1 MEITKCTKCMMDLG
15 EGVLFCPHCGY
26 DQQREEQPAN
36 ALRRNTILRG
46 RYLVGNVIGQGG
58 FGITY
63 VGFDLVLEMK
73 VAIKEYYPSATASRT
88 GSHSSRIQWD
98 TRDEEEQA
106 KGIARFVKEAQRMA
120 KLDAVPSIVRVW
132 DVFQENDTAY
142 IVMDFV
148 EGVTLNRYIKD
159 HGVMHWTD
167 CFALLEPL
175 LESLAVMHDR
185 GFIHRDISPDN
196 IMVQPDGTARLL
208 DMGAAVDVSAAQGQA
223 SMAVAKKHFSAPEQY
238 TQSAA
243 LGSWSDVYGMAAT
256 MYYCLTGKVIP
267 EAMERSFN
275 KVPIQFPAE
284 YPMPSHVA
292 AALTGALELETNAR
306 TRDMREFKRQLASL
320 TPPPP
325 AKKIAKIILVPVFA
339 LIALCIILGGV
350 NRVSSSGTH
359 TLMSDSLVE
368 YDDDIYYVLGSEE
381 WRRDE
386 ITSVTFLDTR
396 ADEPDDSWDVSDEQ
410 DGSVKAW
417 VDESDGAD
425 LYIAAK
431 GGVILPEDCED
442 LFNYYEN
449 MTEIDLT
456 GVDTSNVTS
465 MNGMFYY
472 CHSLEALDVSGFDT
486 SNVTDMAFMFSYCIG
501 LTSLDVSGFDTSS
514 VTDMM
519 AMFYCTGLT
528 SLDLST
534 FDTSA
539 VTRLN
544 YMFAYSSAL
553 TQVNT
558 DGFDLS
564 NAETMLY
571 MYAGC
576 TNLSKN
582 VLMSV
587 SDDDSSSDPVF
598 GSDWV
603 REQIST
609 VTFLSTLEDEPDDSW
624 DVSEAGDGSVKAWMT
639 ESGDDCNLYI
649 AADGGVRLPADSG
662 YLFGNYLYTSSI
674 DMAGVDTS
682 GVVDMSYMFYKTDL
696 TELDVSGFDTSN
708 VQSMEGMFSGC
719 LYLTEL
725 DVSGFDTSNVQNME
739 GMFSDCRVL
748 TSLDVGG
755 FDTLNVTDM
764 SYMFHACYELTS
776 LDVSGFDTSNVTDMS
791 HMFCYCT
798 ELQEADVSN
807 FNTSRVTDMSNLFE
821 NCKSLTVIDVSGFDT
836 SNVTDMSSMF
846 SLCASVK
853 ELDVSGFD
861 TSQVT
866 SMSCMF
872 DFAQGCSLTE
882 LDITGFDTSQV
893 TNMRCMFLGCTVTDL
908 SVDDFDTSNVT
919 DMFRMFKN
927 CTGLGT
933 LNVSNFDTSQV
944 TTMEEMFYGCQN
956 LLDLDLS
963 GFDISN
969 VSEEEDWSIFLYD
982 CSSLK
987 TLLLWEGIST
997 ELKAELYEQAEIF
1010 ISPDFGGVG

>member
-1 MEITKCTKCMMDLG
+1 
-15 EGVLFCPHCGY
+15 
-26 DQQREEQPAN
+26 
-36 ALRRNTILRG
+36 
-46 RYLVGNVIGQGG
+46 
-58 FGITY
+58 
-63 VGFDLVLEMK
+63 
-73 VAIKEYYPSATASRT
+73 
-88 GSHSSRIQWD
+88 
-98 TRDEEEQA
+98 
-106 KGIARFVKEAQRMA
+106 
-120 KLDAVPSIVRVW
+120 
-132 DVFQENDTAY
+132 
-142 IVMDFV
+142 
-148 EGVTLNRYIKD
+148 
-159 HGVMHWTD
+159 
-167 CFALLEPL
+167 
-175 LESLAVMHDR
+175 
-185 GFIHRDISPDN
+185 
-196 IMVQPDGTARLL
+196 
-208 DMGAAVDVSAAQGQA
+208 
-223 SMAVAKKHFSAPEQY
+223 
-238 TQSAA
+238 
-243 LGSWSDVYGMAAT
+243 
-256 MYYCLTGKVIP
+256 VIP

-284 YPMPSHVA
+284 HPLPSHVA
-292 AALTGALELETNAR
+292 AALTRALELKTNAR
-306 TRDMREFKRQLASL
+306 TRDMREFKQQLAL
-320 TPPPP
+320 LVDPPPP
-325 AKKIAKIILVPVFA
+325 VKKKFAKIILVPVFA

-359 TLMSDSLVE
+359 TLMSDSLVG
-368 YDDDIYYVLGSEE
+368 YDADDVFYVLGSEE

-472 CHSLEALDVSGFDT
+472 CHSLEA
-486 SNVTDMAFMFSYCIG
+486 
-501 LTSLDVSGFDTSS
+501 
-514 VTDMM
+514 
-519 AMFYCTGLT
+519 
-528 SLDLST
+528 
-534 FDTSA
+534 
-539 VTRLN
+539 
-544 YMFAYSSAL
+544 
-553 TQVNT
+553 
-558 DGFDLS
+558 
-564 NAETMLY
+564 
-571 MYAGC
+571 
-576 TNLSKN
+576 
-582 VLMSV
+582 
-587 SDDDSSSDPVF
+587 
-598 GSDWV
+598 
-603 REQIST
+603 
-609 VTFLSTLEDEPDDSW
+609 
-624 DVSEAGDGSVKAWMT
+624 
-639 ESGDDCNLYI
+639 
-649 AADGGVRLPADSG
+649 
-662 YLFGNYLYTSSI
+662 
-674 DMAGVDTS
+674 
-682 GVVDMSYMFYKTDL
+682 
-696 TELDVSGFDTSN
+696 
-708 VQSMEGMFSGC
+708 
-719 LYLTEL
+719 
-725 DVSGFDTSNVQNME
+725 
-739 GMFSDCRVL
+739 
-748 TSLDVGG
+748 
-755 FDTLNVTDM
+755 
-764 SYMFHACYELTS
+764 

-927 CTGLGT
+927 CTGLET

-944 TTMEEMFYGCQN
+944 TTMEEMFYGCWN
-956 LLDLDLS
+956 LPDLDLS

-982 CSSLK
+982 CSGLK
-987 TLLLWEGIST
+987 TLPLWEGIST
-997 ELKAELYEQAEIF
+997 ELKAELYEQTEIF
-1010 ISPDFGGVG
+1010 ISPEFGGIG